1 MTVEQNGPGKDWKNL
16 PNIITL
22 SRLAIAMVLFAM
34 LTLEIRGWGIGDRH
48 LALNLAALAF
58 ILCVATDFID
68 GYLARR
74 WKMVTAFGRLA
85 DSFVDK
91 IVICGTLVYL
101 VHLTPDL
108 IRPWFVVIIVA
119 REFLVSGIR
128 SYMESQGVEFG
139 ARAGGKLK
147 MVLQSMLIP
156 AVMFKKANEG
166 SEFFYPWLLES
177 LDVVNVILF
186 WGTLATTLWSAADYI
201 LVATKHGRE
210 KKISS

>member
-1 MTVEQNGPGKDWKNL
+1 MMGSQGKDWRNL
-16 PNIITL
+16 PNMITM
-22 SRLAIAMVLFAM
+22 SRLAMAFLLFAM
-34 LTLEIRGWGIGDRH
+34 LTLEIRGWGIIGDRH

-85 DSFVDK
+85 DTFVDK

-101 VHLTPDL
+101 VHLTPEL

-128 SYMESQGVEFG
+128 SYMESQGIEFG
-139 ARAGGKLK
+139 ARGGGKLK

-156 AVMFKKANEG
+156 AVMFKQANEG
-166 SEFFYPWLLES
+166 SGFYPWLLES
-177 LDVVNVILF
+177 LDVVTVILF
-186 WGTLATTLWSAADYI
+186 WGTLITTLWSAADYI
-201 LVATKHGRE
+201 LVATR
-210 KKISS
+210 SSQQQQNSA

>member
-1 MTVEQNGPGKDWKNL
+1 MMGSQGKDWRNL
-16 PNIITL
+16 PNMITM
-22 SRLAIAMVLFAM
+22 SRLAMAFLLFAM
-34 LTLEIRGWGIGDRH
+34 LTLEIRGWGIIGDRH

-108 IRPWFVVIIVA
+108 IRPWLVVIIVGA
-119 REFLVSGIR
+119 LVVGPICVLR
-128 SYMESQGVEFG
+128 SRF
-139 ARAGGKLK
+139 
-147 MVLQSMLIP
+147 IP
-156 AVMFKKANEG
+156 AEVAVVLDEG
-166 SEFFYPWLLES
+166 IVGVVDDLLVGRLFSHFFSHRILGQCGR
-177 LDVVNVILF
+177 VV
-186 WGTLATTLWSAADYI
+186 AA
-201 LVATKHGRE
+201 G
-210 KKISS
+210 S